1 MPLIK
6 EIKEITANLKINTE
20 ASAYRP
26 PILLNRKE
34 FVNMTKENNY
44 KNNFKSDGIDEE
56 FSMELADKD
65 DLEAQARADAANQ
78 RAAKRKNK

>member
-1 MPLIK
+1 MAK
-6 EIKEITANLKINTE
+6 Q
-20 ASAYRP
+20 
-26 PILLNRKE
+26 
-34 FVNMTKENNY
+34 NNY
-44 KNNFKSDGIDEE
+44 QNNLKSDGVDEE